1 MTMRADGRP
10 YDPVVWLHEYQSSD
24 VTTPDQPSYEDDA
37 PLLSRERETRKKKSL
52 DRRTQGDRQDWRFHL
67 LPLPKG
73 YRLAPEDTLTR
84 PQKASRT
91 RSIQKAEERRK
102 DRRCVTSD
110 GRKVFRDPVTEARHY
125 GVELDPAQVAPWVDE
140 RVVRQHYYPDERRA
154 GPYPHEEELDRLC
167 DWFML
172 TFVGAAE
179 RSSVEHAL
187 AFNNEVTKPRDRAA
201 WLYMGEWPGAIE
213 AFERTLTATSDYHPL
228 EG

>member
-10 YDPVVWLHEYQSSD
+10 YDPVVWLHEYQSPE
-24 VTTPDQPSYEDDA
+24 VQTPDQPSYEDDA
-37 PLLSRERETRKKKSL
+37 PLLSREQETRKKKSL

-84 PQKASRT
+84 PQKANRT

-102 DRRCVTSD
+102 SRRYVTRK
-110 GRKVFRDPVTEARHY
+110 GRSVFRDPVTEARHY
-125 GVELDPAQVAPWVDE
+125 GVELDPAKVVPWIDE
-140 RVVRQHYYPDERRA
+140 SVNREHYYPDEHRA

-167 DWFML
+167 DWFEL
-172 TFVGAAE
+172 TFTGDAE
-179 RSSVEHAL
+179 RRFVEEKL
-187 AFNNEVTKPRDRAA
+187 TFKREVTTPRERAA

-213 AFERTLTATSDYHPL
+213 AFERTLTATPGYHPI
-228 EG
+228 GG